1 MCRKDPFANEVCVA
15 RTPSPYTPSEPPVA
29 RRLRPPATGHWRTPP
44 PLQAGQVIGLGM
56 ESACSRR
63 PTAALLPG
71 ARRVVGD
78 DQRQGPGKTQ
88 TSTGPALRLKKWRRA
103 STRQC
108 GLQRMSAEPCT
119 VRPSIAPAERIPCW
133 WRDVA
138 VRSFTVHCPPSK
150 WMSLS
155 STLLGYSIPSSDFP
169 SHPTVDMGG
178 VGLPVIMC
186 GIGTGAPHL
195 WESTGDQRRRTL
207 FRSVED

>member
-88 TSTGPALRLKKWRRA
+88 TSTGPALGLKNGGVHLPDNAGYKEC
-103 STRQC
+103 RQS
-108 GLQRMSAEPCT
+108 LA
-119 VRPSIAPAERIPCW
+119 
-133 WRDVA
+133 
-138 VRSFTVHCPPSK
+138 RSVPPSPPPNGSRAGGE
-150 WMSLS
+150 MLLFDLS
-155 STLLGYSIPSSDFP
+155 RSIVLLASG
-169 SHPTVDMGG
+169 
-178 VGLPVIMC
+178 
-186 GIGTGAPHL
+186 
-195 WESTGDQRRRTL
+195 
-207 FRSVED
+207 